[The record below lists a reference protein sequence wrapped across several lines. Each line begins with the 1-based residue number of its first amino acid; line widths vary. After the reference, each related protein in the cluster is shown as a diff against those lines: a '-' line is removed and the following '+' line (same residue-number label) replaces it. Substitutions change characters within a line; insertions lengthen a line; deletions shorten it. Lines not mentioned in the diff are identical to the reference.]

1 MHRYIALL
9 LLAVVSPLGADPQK
23 GSDAK
28 GDLKALQGVWL
39 MTAVESDGTKVT
51 PNDAKL
57 VVKDNTYTLKVGT
70 TLQEGTVTIDPG
82 KNPKSMDWAVTSGP
96 DKGLTY
102 RGIYK
107 FVDDELLVCFPKDT
121 KAERPTEISGNA
133 GNGQTLTVLKRKKD

>member
-1 MHRYIALL
+1 MHRYFALL
-9 LLAVVSPLGADPQK
+9 LLTVVSPLGADPQK

-28 GDLKALQGVWL
+28 GDLKAFQGVWL
-39 MTAVESDGTKVT
+39 MTAVESNGQKST
-51 PNDAKL
+51 PDDAK
-57 VVKDNTYTLKVGT
+57 VIFKDNTYTLKVGT
-70 TLQEGTVTIDPG
+70 TLQEGTFKIDID

-121 KAERPTEISGNA
+121 KADRPTEISGNA